1 MSLTTRAVW
10 TAVVA
15 TLVAVAAYLG
25 ERPLAVLCALLA
37 VVVAFGWPVLLGLS
51 SRPGASVVIGIG
63 GVGAVAAITF
73 TRGEPFLRELPA
85 VVALSILLAFV
96 NELLR
101 TDGRERL
108 MESVS
113 GVVAG
118 TLVVTSVAGW
128 IAAGRTSGGTGLVIT
143 GALALA
149 VGSVVAVLPVSGW
162 GGAFVT
168 VGVAAGAGAGAG
180 ALVPGVDAVAGAL
193 LGLAVGVLVASL
205 HVLFDRLKALRKR
218 PAALAALVLPVTITG
233 ILVYV
238 VGRVLVG

>member
-10 TAVVA
+10 TAFVA
-15 TLVAVAAYLG
+15 TLIAVAAYVG
-25 ERPLAVLCALLA
+25 EMPLAAFCAVLA
-37 VVVAFGWPVLLGLS
+37 VVVAFGWPVLLGLP
-51 SRPGASVVIGIG
+51 SRPGASVVIGVG

-96 NELLR
+96 SELLR

-108 MESVS
+108 LESVS

-118 TLVVTSVAGW
+118 TLVVASVAGW
-128 IAAGRTSGGTGLVIT
+128 VASGRTSGGTGLVIT

-149 VGSVVAVLPVSGW
+149 VGSAVVVLPISGW
-162 GGAFVT
+162 IGAFVT

-180 ALVPGVDAVAGAL
+180 ALVPGLDVVAGAL

-205 HVLFDRLKALRKR
+205 HVLFDRLRALRKL
-218 PAALAALVLPVTITG
+218 PAALAALVLPVTVTG

>member
-10 TAVVA
+10 TAFVA
-15 TLVAVAAYLG
+15 TLIAVTAYVG
-25 ERPLAVLCALLA
+25 EMPLAVFCAVLA
-37 VVVAFGWPVLLGLS
+37 AAVAFGWPVLLGLP
-51 SRPGASVVIGIG
+51 SRPGASLVIGVG

-96 NELLR
+96 AELLR

-108 MESVS
+108 LESVS

-118 TLVVTSVAGW
+118 VLVVASVAGW
-128 IAAGRTSGGTGLVIT
+128 VASGRTSGGTGLVIT

-149 VGSVVAVLPVSGW
+149 VGSAVVVLPLSGW
-162 GGAFVT
+162 IGAFVT
-168 VGVAAGAGAGAG
+168 VGVSAGAGGGAG
-180 ALVPGVDAVAGAL
+180 ALVPGLDAVAGAL

-205 HVLFDRLKALRKR
+205 HVLFDRLRALRR
-218 PAALAALVLPVTITG
+218 VPAALAALVLPVTVTG